1 MPIDPTI
8 AEVTAR
14 LRKAEK
20 RIDELDG
27 MIADQSSEASA
38 PPEGGPKEPKYR
50 AVEPWVQYHFA
61 PMYSRNV
68 GNKWR
73 WCRQWWKHA
82 EAISR
87 LEALWRSWE
96 AARLNP
102 VGMEPAEGGWNLREG
117 RRMGAL
123 ALGDAFRVEPDAD
136 GMIRTVLA
144 APDGT
149 ETEVW
154 QEAEWE

>member
-102 VGMEPAEGGWNLREG
+102 VGMSTWYRDHLDHHLPILMGPDGPFHSCSKVEHNNPELLAVEPAPAGWW
-117 RRMGAL
+117 
-123 ALGDAFRVEPDAD
+123 
-136 GMIRTVLA
+136 TK
-144 APDGT
+144 
-149 ETEVW
+149 
-154 QEAEWE
+154 